1 MELNKIE
8 LLLDKYFEGQTSI
21 AEEKELTNYF
31 SASDVAQHLEQY
43 KPLFGYFEQAKAQ
56 KLAPEISLNITQKE
70 KKGNKNWIVVAAS
83 VVVLAGLSTFIY
95 NTNRVTKVN
104 QDLGSFNNPEIA
116 FKETQKALQ
125 LLSQNVNVGIESVS
139 YINEY
144 EKSKNLIFKNQ

>member
-1 MELNKIE
+1 M
-8 LLLDKYFEGQTSI
+8 
-21 AEEKELTNYF
+21 
-31 SASDVAQHLEQY
+31 
-43 KPLFGYFEQAKAQ
+43 FGYFEQAKAQ